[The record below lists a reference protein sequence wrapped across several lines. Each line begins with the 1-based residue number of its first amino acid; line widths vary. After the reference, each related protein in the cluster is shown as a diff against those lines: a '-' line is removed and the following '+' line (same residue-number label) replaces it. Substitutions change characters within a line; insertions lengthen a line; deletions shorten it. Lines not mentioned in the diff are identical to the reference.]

1 MEIIDR
7 EPRRPASAEE
17 SRSQTMP
24 HDIIVLRTFSNE
36 IEASMAQQALEDSGV
51 KAFVMKDDAGGM
63 EPHLQ
68 RSGGVRL
75 LINEADAGQA
85 TEILQ
90 TLTAD

>member
-1 MEIIDR
+1 
-7 EPRRPASAEE
+7 
-17 SRSQTMP
+17 MP

-85 TEILQ
+85 AEILQ
-90 TLTAD
+90 TLTSN